1 MSGGQSG
8 HGKLGFLLQCGEV
21 KTDHASALTEC
32 RNVGGALQIGP
43 ILTIFLV
50 ANDQTTLIKLR
61 KCKFARNNTGC
72 LPLNTLLT

>member
-8 HGKLGFLLQCGEV
+8 HGKLGFLLKCGEV

-32 RNVGGALQIGP
+32 RNVGGALQVGP

-50 ANDQTTLIKLR
+50 ANDQT
-61 KCKFARNNTGC
+61 A
-72 LPLNTLLT
+72 LL